1 MRNNT
6 ARRMAPLFIVLISSV
21 FVFIQAKSVVAQDS
35 QQPAAPSPAVDP
47 IEQLR
52 LMPEQRQRIRSIR
65 EETKQERAAIGQ
77 RLREANFALQQA
89 LDADVLD
96 DALIEQRL
104 REAAAAQTAQ
114 MRMRIATEIKI
125 RRVLTQEQLATLRV
139 LRLQVQGLMR
149 DGNRDQRPARDGL
162 RPNQRNGV
170 GPLFPRQNIPP
181 RTRRP

>member
-1 MRNNT
+1 
-6 ARRMAPLFIVLISSV
+6 MAPLFVV
-21 FVFIQAKSVVAQDS
+21 VFIAVFAFVDAQQVVAQDP
-35 QQPAAPSPAVDP
+35 QPPAAPSPAVDP
-47 IEQLR
+47 IEQLQ
-52 LMPEQRQRIRSIR
+52 LMPEQRQRIRTIR

-125 RRVLTQEQLATLRV
+125 RRVLTQEQIATLRV
-139 LRLQVQGLMR
+139 LRLQAQGLMR
-149 DGNRDQRPARDGL
+149 DANRDQRPARDGAL

-170 GPLFPRQNIPP
+170 GLFPRRNVPP
-181 RTRRP
+181 RIQRP